1 MKKNG
6 KEKRELTAEERT
18 KRSRA
23 IKLICLAV
31 GILAAL
37 SVVGYIIIQSILGG
51 NGFSSIIK
59 LAAENP
65 YITAVVLAIINFF
78 QVVIAFIPGEIVE
91 QACGVLGPIWGTLLC
106 VASTACASAFV
117 LFLVKKFGRELVYS
131 VYPKEKIDSI
141 SFLHDPK
148 KRNTLTLFL
157 FFIPGTPK
165 DVLTYAIGLTDMSIP
180 LYLALTTFARLPSI
194 VMSTVSGDW
203 IKDMANGR
211 GGLVKII
218 LLNAIS
224 LVLCGIGYLIYMLIA
239 KKHNKKVEEKA
250 KITEIEEK

>member
-1 MKKNG
+1 M
-6 KEKRELTAEERT
+6 
-18 KRSRA
+18 
-23 IKLICLAV
+23 
-31 GILAAL
+31 
-37 SVVGYIIIQSILGG
+37 
-51 NGFSSIIK
+51 
-59 LAAENP
+59 
-65 YITAVVLAIINFF
+65 
-78 QVVIAFIPGEIVE
+78 
-91 QACGVLGPIWGTLLC
+91 
-106 VASTACASAFV
+106 
-117 LFLVKKFGRELVYS
+117 
-131 VYPKEKIDSI
+131 
-141 SFLHDPK
+141 
-148 KRNTLTLFL
+148 LTLFL

-165 DVLTYAIGLTDMSIP
+165 DLLTYAIGLTDMSIP